1 MFERKKKQRKI
12 DEADWRFLQ
21 TVQSLN
27 LPILTLDPQW
37 HALFVHVDKSAEVRR
52 YEHQLTE
59 LLKEQGKLNSENKE
73 MQGKKKILMNQIIY
87 NMSISDEETVQRKN
101 DQGNMIE
108 NINTQMVQ
116 NQDALSVLPEQIK
129 QINALLLLA
138 TFRQVYVQ
146 VDANKKR
153 LDTLN
158 FDIASLRDQ
167 LSKMLLEKQDRED
180 YNNEVFGNLKDL
192 VGKEAVDI
200 FEAAR
205 KF

>member
-1 MFERKKKQRKI
+1 MFGRKKKQQKI
-12 DEADWRFLQ
+12 NEADWRFLQ
-21 TVQSLN
+21 AVESQN

-37 HALFVHVDKSAEVRR
+37 HALFVSMDKSAEVRQ
-52 YEHQLTE
+52 YEYRLTE
-59 LLKEQGKLNSENKE
+59 LLKEQGKLNSANKE

-87 NMSISDEETVQRKN
+87 NMSISDEETVQRKT

-108 NINTQMVQ
+108 NINTQMVE
-116 NQDALSVLPEQIK
+116 NEDALKVLPEQIK
-129 QINALLLLA
+129 QVNAMLLLA

-153 LDTLN
+153 LDALN
-158 FDIASLRDQ
+158 FDIATIRDR

-180 YNNEVFGNLKDL
+180 YNNEVFGNLHDL
-192 VGKEAVDI
+192 VGKEAVTL
-200 FEAAR
+200 FESSR